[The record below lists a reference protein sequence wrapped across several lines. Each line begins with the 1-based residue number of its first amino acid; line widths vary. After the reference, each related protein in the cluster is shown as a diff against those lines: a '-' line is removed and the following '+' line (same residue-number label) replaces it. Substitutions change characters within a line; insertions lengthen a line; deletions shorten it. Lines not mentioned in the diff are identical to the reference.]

1 MRKPLIILCFFLIS
15 KISNSQV
22 IPSTKVP
29 VNIYN
34 KYLIK
39 IDSNVVTNNQIILP
53 YIKQICAAYAVNFN
67 SQTSRFEVYTTKT
80 LEQNIVSGK
89 LQKNAT
95 PLSSFIYEGKI
106 GYTTGVISNTV
117 NAQ

>member
-1 MRKPLIILCFFLIS
+1 MKKLLLLLCFFSIS
-15 KISNSQV
+15 KISNAQAN
-22 IPSTKVP
+22 PSTKIP

-39 IDSNVVTNNQIILP
+39 IDSNVVINNQITLT
-53 YIKQICAAYAVNFN
+53 YIKQICAASVVNFN
-67 SQTSRFEVYTTKT
+67 SQTSKFEVYTTKE